1 MSDRASPRVP
11 VLCFGASGLRFAV
24 PVSAVAGLDA
34 EAPAAVAL
42 ATLLGLEPR
51 PPTTTSTT
59 RTVTVT
65 GGDRARALVVDA
77 PLLLRVLD
85 VGDVV
90 PAPVALP
97 RNPAVLGFARIDE
110 ELVQLLDADLLL
122 AAS

>member
-1 MSDRASPRVP
+1 MSADTPPRVP

-24 PVSAVAGLDA
+24 PVAAVAALDA
-34 EAPAAVAL
+34 AAPAAVSL
-42 ATLLGLEPR
+42 AALLGLEPHAAA
-51 PPTTTSTT
+51 T

-97 RNPAVLGFARIDE
+97 RNPAVLGFARIDD
-110 ELVQLLDADLLL
+110 ELVQLLDTERLL